1 MTAALPVYQSV
12 ALLMFNSCQASRS
25 TELIKAGK
33 LQDAFAAVTRIW
45 IDGAKPLS
53 VSVPPPILWN
63 QTHTAPA
70 FNCYELDKVGVLRA
84 LTFGGILKCKG
95 GGAVVASFPSDSQVF
110 LVSQGVF
117 NAYTSYTCLHFTC
130 NYILVGSVY
139 RKDYKRWHSV
149 EVRKE

>member
-1 MTAALPVYQSV
+1 MTALPVYQSV
-12 ALLMFNSCQASRS
+12 AWLMFNSCQASRS

-33 LQDAFAAVTRIW
+33 LQDAFAAVTRCW

-53 VSVPPPILWN
+53 VSVPPPRS
-63 QTHTAPA
+63 
-70 FNCYELDKVGVLRA
+70 C
-84 LTFGGILKCKG
+84 GIRPIPRLLSIAMWWDFEMQG
-95 GGAVVASFPSDSQVF
+95 GGAFVASFPIDSQVF

-139 RKDYKRWHSV
+139 RKDCKRWHSV